1 VSEPL
6 IFKDLPA
13 TFPGENKYRKPSVI
27 GGVVFHVILIGVLIL
42 TPLLLPEKISHRQL
56 LVALIAPPPPPPAAP
71 PRPPVAPVAPPK
83 VVKPPVR
90 PVTPDAVVMPVAV
103 PKDVAKIIE
112 EPAMAPVG
120 VIGAVPGGIPGGV
133 AGGVLGNVLSAN
145 GSVDGTALLPP
156 PPPPPPPPKIVA
168 PAGPVR
174 VGGDV
179 REPRIVK
186 LVPPVYPTIASKARV
201 SGTVV
206 MEAILTEDGT
216 VDQIRVISG
225 HPLLVEAAI
234 SCVKH
239 WKYEPTLLN
248 GIAVRVV
255 LTAKVN
261 FNRPV

>member
-1 VSEPL
+1 MSEPL

-13 TFPGENKYRKPSVI
+13 TFPGKNKYRKPSVI

-133 AGGVLGNVLSAN
+133 AGGVLG
-145 GSVDGTALLPP
+145 
-156 PPPPPPPPKIVA
+156 KIVA

-255 LTAKVN
+255 LTAKAN

>member
-1 VSEPL
+1 MSEPV

-13 TFPGENKYRKPSVI
+13 TFPGKNKYRKPSVI
-27 GGVVFHVILIGVLIL
+27 GGVIFQVILIAVLLLI
-42 TPLLLPEKISHRQL
+42 PLLLPEKISHRQL

-90 PVTPDAVVMPVAV
+90 PVAPDVLVIPSVV
-103 PKDVAKIIE
+103 PKDVARIIE
-112 EPAMAPVG
+112 EPPMPAIG
-120 VIGAVPGGIPGGV
+120 IIGAVPAGIPGGV
-133 AGGVLGNVLSAN
+133 TGGILGNVLSAN
-145 GSVDGTALLPP
+145 GSGNGIALPPP

-168 PAGPVR
+168 GPVR

-179 REPRIVK
+179 KEPRVVK
-186 LVPPVYPTIASKARV
+186 LVPPVYPPIASKARV

-225 HPLLVEAAI
+225 HPFLIEAAM

-261 FNRPV
+261 FNRPT

>member
-1 VSEPL
+1 M
-6 IFKDLPA
+6 
-13 TFPGENKYRKPSVI
+13 
-27 GGVVFHVILIGVLIL
+27 
-42 TPLLLPEKISHRQL
+42 
-56 LVALIAPPPPPPAAP
+56 
-71 PRPPVAPVAPPK
+71 PVAPPK

-90 PVTPDAVVMPVAV
+90 PVTPDAVVMPVGV

-120 VIGAVPGGIPGGV
+120 VIGAVPGGMPGGV

-145 GSVDGTALLPP
+145 GSAEGMALP

-225 HPLLVEAAI
+225 HPLLVDAAI

>member
-13 TFPGENKYRKPSVI
+13 TFPGKNKYRKPSVI

-71 PRPPVAPVAPPK
+71 PRQPVVPVAPPK

-120 VIGAVPGGIPGGV
+120 VIGAVPGGMPGGV

-145 GSVDGTALLPP
+145 GSAEGMALP